1 MDIQPLEMWEELVAG
16 YILEDLSLEEKKAF
30 DQLLQERPE
39 LVAAE
44 IRRLKETLALTPY
57 ALPETIPS
65 PRLRNQLLVA
75 AQQQTSPVIDLST
88 VASRR
93 SPAWIPWAGSV
104 ASVIA
109 LLFGLD
115 SYRLRQELQTTQEQL
130 AQQQSIVSMLQ
141 QANTHLVTF
150 RASAPSSEASGNL
163 IVTPSDK
170 DAVLVLK
177 NLAPVPKEQVYRLWA
192 VVNGKKFPCGQFT
205 PDPKGT
211 VFLKLPMEDALMKS
225 PLVVTLEPSLS
236 PSTSA
241 EGPMV
246 MTTDI

>member
-1 MDIQPLEMWEELVAG
+1 MDMQPLEMWEELVAG
-16 YILEDLSLEEKKAF
+16 YVLEDLSLEEKKAF

-57 ALPETIPS
+57 ALPDAIPS

-75 AQQQTSPVIDLST
+75 AEQQTAQVIDLST

-93 SPAWIPWAGSV
+93 SVAWLSWAGS
-104 ASVIA
+104 AAAVIA
-109 LLFGLD
+109 LVLGLD

-141 QANTHLVTF
+141 QTNTRLVTL
-150 RASAPSSEASGNL
+150 RPSAPSSEASGNL
-163 IVTPSDK
+163 VVTPSDK

-177 NLAPVPKEQVYRLWA
+177 NLAPIPKEQVYRLWA
-192 VVNGKKFPCGQFT
+192 VIKGKKFPCGQFT

-211 VFLKLPMEDALMKS
+211 VFLKLPMEEALVKA

-236 PSTSA
+236 PSTRA

>member
-1 MDIQPLEMWEELVAG
+1 MDMQPLEMWEELVAG
-16 YILEDLSLEEKKAF
+16 YVLEDLSLEEKKAF

-44 IRRLKETLALTPY
+44 IRHLKETLALTPY
-57 ALPETIPS
+57 ALPEALPS
-65 PRLRNQLLVA
+65 PLLRNQLLVA
-75 AQQQTSPVIDLST
+75 AEQQTQVINLAT
-88 VASRR
+88 VAPLR
-93 SPAWIPWAGSV
+93 SVAWLSWAGS
-104 ASVIA
+104 AAAVIA
-109 LLFGLD
+109 LVFGLD
-115 SYRLRQELQTTQEQL
+115 SYRLRQELQTTQGQL

-141 QANTHLVTF
+141 QANTHLVAF
-150 RASAPSSEASGNL
+150 RSSGPSSEASGNL

-177 NLAPVPKEQVYRLWA
+177 NLAPLPKEQVYRLWA
-192 VVNGKKFPCGQFT
+192 VIKGKKFLCSQFT

-211 VFLKLPMEDALMKS
+211 VFLKLPMEEALVKA
-225 PLVVTLEPSLS
+225 PLMVTLEPSLS

>member
-1 MDIQPLEMWEELVAG
+1 MDTQPLEMWEELVAG
-16 YILEDLSLEEKKAF
+16 YVLEDLSLEEKKAF

-44 IRRLKETLALTPY
+44 IRHLKETLALTPY
-57 ALPETIPS
+57 ALPEAIPS
-65 PRLRNQLLVA
+65 PLLRNQLLVA
-75 AQQQTSPVIDLST
+75 AQQQTTQVVDLSI
-88 VASRR
+88 APRR
-93 SPAWIPWAGSV
+93 SAAWLSWAGS
-104 ASVIA
+104 AAAVIA
-109 LLFGLD
+109 LVFGLD

-141 QANTHLVTF
+141 QANTRLVTL
-150 RASAPSSEASGNL
+150 RSSGPSSEASGNL
-163 IVTPSDK
+163 VVTPSDK

-177 NLAPVPKEQVYRLWA
+177 NLAPIPKEQVYRLWA
-192 VVNGKKFPCGQFT
+192 VINGKKFPCGQFT

-211 VFLKLPMEDALMKS
+211 VFLKLPMEDALVKA

-236 PSTSA
+236 PATSA

>member
-1 MDIQPLEMWEELVAG
+1 MDMQPLEMWEELVAG
-16 YILEDLSLEEKKAF
+16 YVLEDLSLEEKKAF

-44 IRRLKETLALTPY
+44 IRHLKETLAMTPY
-57 ALPETIPS
+57 ALPEALPS
-65 PRLRNQLLVA
+65 PLLRNQLLVA
-75 AQQQTSPVIDLST
+75 AEQQTAQVIDLAT
-88 VASRR
+88 VAPRR
-93 SPAWIPWAGSV
+93 SVAWLSWAGS
-104 ASVIA
+104 AAAVIA
-109 LLFGLD
+109 LVFGLD
-115 SYRLRQELQTTQEQL
+115 SYRLRQELQTAQGQL

-141 QANTHLVTF
+141 QANTRLVTL
-150 RASAPSSEASGNL
+150 RSSGPSSEASGNL
-163 IVTPSDK
+163 VVTPSDK

-192 VVNGKKFPCGQFT
+192 VINGKKFPYGQFT

-211 VFLKLPMEDALMKS
+211 VFLKLPMEDALVRA

>member
-16 YILEDLSLEEKKAF
+16 YVLEDLSLEEKQAF

-57 ALPETIPS
+57 ALPETLPS
-65 PRLRNQLLVA
+65 PKLRYQLLVA
-75 AQQQTSPVIDLST
+75 AQQQAQVIDLAS
-88 VASRR
+88 VPSRR
-93 SPAWIPWAGSV
+93 GAWIAWAGS
-104 ASVIA
+104 AAAVIA
-109 LLFGLD
+109 LVFGLD
-115 SYRLRQELQTTQEQL
+115 SYRLRQELKMAQAQL
-130 AQQQSIVSMLQ
+130 AQQKSIVSMVQ
-141 QANTHLVTF
+141 QANTRLVTLKAA
-150 RASAPSSEASGNL
+150 ASKSQASGNL
-163 IVTPSDK
+163 VVTSSERE
-170 DAVLVLK
+170 AVLVLR

-192 VVNGKKFPCGQFT
+192 VIDGKKFPCGQFT
-205 PDPKGT
+205 PDPQGT
-211 VFLKLPMEDALMKS
+211 VFLKLPMEEALVKA

-246 MTTDI
+246 MTTEI

>member
-1 MDIQPLEMWEELVAG
+1 MDMQPLEMWEELVAG
-16 YILEDLSLEEKKAF
+16 YVLEDLSLEEKKAF

-57 ALPETIPS
+57 ALPEAIPS

-75 AQQQTSPVIDLST
+75 AEQQTAQVINLST

-93 SPAWIPWAGSV
+93 SVAWLSWAGS
-104 ASVIA
+104 AAAVIA
-109 LLFGLD
+109 LVLGLD

-141 QANTHLVTF
+141 QTNTRLVTL
-150 RASAPSSEASGNL
+150 RPSTPSSEASGNL
-163 IVTPSDK
+163 VVTPSDK

-177 NLAPVPKEQVYRLWA
+177 NLAPIPKEQVYRLWA
-192 VVNGKKFPCGQFT
+192 VIKGKKLPCGQFT

-211 VFLKLPMEDALMKS
+211 VFLKLPMEEALVKA